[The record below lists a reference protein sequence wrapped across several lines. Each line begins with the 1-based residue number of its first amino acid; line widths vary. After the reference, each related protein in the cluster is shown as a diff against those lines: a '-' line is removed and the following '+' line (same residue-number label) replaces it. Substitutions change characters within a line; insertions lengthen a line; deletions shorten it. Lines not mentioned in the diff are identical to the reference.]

1 MARGK
6 REAEELSLKEKLQQA
21 LVPVD
26 EQPYEVPG
34 NWCWTYLKDIAQWG
48 SGGTPS
54 RKNPAYYDGNI
65 PWVKTG
71 ELEDDYLYDT
81 EEKISVEAIQKS
93 SAKLFPTET
102 VLIAMYGATIGKTAI
117 LGVDAAT
124 NQACAC
130 AVCNSFMYNKYLFYY
145 LRSQK
150 DNFIEQGKG
159 GAQPNISQNIIKNNC
174 IPFPSRAEQQ
184 RIVERIESLFAKLDE
199 AKEKLQNILDTF
211 EDRKAAILYKA
222 FQGTLTKVW
231 RENYTVKCA
240 ANYLQDILDKGECFS
255 RKEFKF
261 WNNVNLPE
269 SWSESKIGNL
279 LYFAGRIGWKGLKA
293 EEYTEEGP
301 LLLSVYN
308 LNDGDEVSYN
318 RVYHIS
324 DERYEES
331 PEIMVK
337 QGDVLLTKDGA
348 GIGKLGYVKELPQ
361 KATVNSSLLLIR
373 PGNAAIPKYI
383 FYLLSGPELQRIVRE
398 RITGSA
404 TPHLFQK
411 DIKEFIIP
419 VPPLEEQ
426 KEIVRILDDILSKET
441 NTYKTIKKVVA
452 QTDLMKKSILSKAFR
467 GELGTNNP
475 EEESAIELLKK
486 IIVET

>member
-6 REAEELSLKEKLQQA
+6 KKVELTLEEKLEQA
-21 LVPVD
+21 LVPV
-26 EQPYEVPG
+26 EEWPYEVPG
-34 NWCWTYLKDIAQWG
+34 NWCWTYLKNIAQWG

-54 RKNPAYYDGNI
+54 RKNPKFYEGNI
-65 PWVKTG
+65 PWIKTG

-93 SAKLFPTET
+93 SAKLYPIGT
-102 VLIAMYGATIGKTAI
+102 VIIAMYGATIGKTAI
-117 LGVDAAT
+117 LAIEATT

-130 AVCNSFMYNKYLFYY
+130 AVCNDSVNNKYLFYY

-150 DNFIEQGKG
+150 NNFIEQGKG
-159 GAQPNISQNIIKNNC
+159 GAQPNISQDIIKKNC
-174 IPFPSRAEQQ
+174 IPLPPKAEQK
-184 RIVERIESLFAKLDE
+184 RIVEQIESLFAKLDE
-199 AKEKLQNILDTF
+199 AKEKAQDILETF
-211 EDRKAAILYKA
+211 EERKAAILYKA
-222 FQGTLTKVW
+222 FQGTLTRVW
-231 RENYTVKCA
+231 RENHTVKSA
-240 ANYLQDILDKGECFS
+240 EDYLQDIVDKGKGFS

-261 WNNVNLPE
+261 WKNSNLPE
-269 SWSESKIGNL
+269 TWAESKIGNL

-293 EEYTEEGP
+293 EEYIEEGP

-308 LNDGDEVSYN
+308 LNDGDEVSYD
-318 RVYHIS
+318 RVYHITN
-324 DERYEES
+324 ERYEES

-361 KATVNSSLLLIR
+361 EATINSSLLLIR
-373 PGNAAIPKYI
+373 PGNAAISKYI
-383 FYLLSGPELQRIVRE
+383 FYLLSGPELQRIVKE

-404 TPHLFQK
+404 TPHLFQR

-419 VPPLEEQ
+419 IPPLEEQ
-426 KEIVRILDDILSKET
+426 EEIVRILDDVLSKEVI
-441 NTYKTIKKVVA
+441 TYETTKNVIEEI
-452 QTDLMKKSILSKAFR
+452 DLMKKSILAKAFR

-475 EEESAIELLKK
+475 EEESAIELLKTILVK
-486 IIVET
+486 L